1 MAVSQ
6 NVLTLSFPVGS
17 TALNNSTNQYKAV
30 VLTTAGSVSLPAS
43 SNVTNPLGVLVNSPT
58 TLEVAAVA
66 VKGVVQFRMT
76 ASTLSAGDLVA
87 ASSLGLGVTPST
99 DGSALGRIVYG
110 SSGGARLVSIL
121 LQPATG

>member
-6 NVLTLSFPVGS
+6 NILTLSFPVGS

-30 VLTTAGSVSLPAS
+30 VMTTAGTVTLPSATSVS
-43 SNVTNPLGVLVNSPT
+43 NPLGVLVNSPT
-58 TLEVAAVA
+58 TLQVAAVA
-66 VKGVVQFRMT
+66 VRGVTQFRMT

-87 ASSLGLGVTPST
+87 ASTLGLGIAPST
-99 DGSALGRIVYG
+99 GFSAIGRIVYG

-121 LQPATG
+121 LQPSSG